1 MLDFSLQASISEPS
15 AMRTE
20 EKRIQMPNRTF
31 TALSPRVLVVED
43 DEATSMIL
51 AEFLA
56 NEDCRVETA
65 KCLDSAQ
72 NLLARYSFDLVLL
85 DLQLGTDDGFSLIPF
100 IVRQYPHTKVVVVTA
115 HGSIDLAV
123 RAVQTGAS
131 GFLTKPFSF
140 EKIGEALRPVCE
152 RRAAAVACPDEGPW
166 EELGLIGNSPAI
178 RAVQANILRMK
189 DVDST
194 VLITGDSGTGKELI
208 ARALHLSSNRG
219 AQRFEAV
226 NCGAIPEN
234 LIESELFGHR
244 KGSFTDAK
252 ADRKGIF
259 EVCKDGVLFLD
270 EIGELPLQMQV
281 KLLRVLQER
290 EITPVG
296 ASTPVKVNTRVIAA
310 TNRDLALE
318 VKEGR
323 FREDLYFRLA
333 VLCINLPPLSHR
345 LEDVPLLVTHFIKKF
360 NERFDKNID
369 APSKELMTRLVSYSW
384 PGNIRELQNAIERGV
399 VLSPDGQL
407 YFEDM
412 LGQHH
417 SHPNML
423 GNDVGNGVNIP
434 LGSLTE
440 AKETFESSY
449 LRRLLEATHG
459 NVSEAARL
467 SGRYRA
473 DLYRLFAKYEIDPNQ
488 FKH

>member
-1 MLDFSLQASISEPS
+1 MLDFSLQSPVPEALESRS
-15 AMRTE
+15 E
-20 EKRIQMPNRTF
+20 EKRSHMPAKTYS
-31 TALSPRVLVVED
+31 AMSPRVLVVED
-43 DEATSMIL
+43 DDATSMIL
-51 AEFLA
+51 TEFLTG
-56 NEDCRVETA
+56 EDCRVETA

-72 NLLARYSFDLVLL
+72 DLLARYSFDLVLL
-85 DLQLGTDDGFSLIPF
+85 DLHLGTEDGFSLIPC
-100 IVRQYPHTKVVVVTA
+100 IVRQYPHTKVVVVTG

-123 RAVQTGAS
+123 RSVQTGAS
-131 GFLTKPFSF
+131 GFITKPFSF
-140 EKIGEALRPVCE
+140 EKINEALRPVID

-166 EELGLIGNSPAI
+166 DELGLIGNSPAI
-178 RAVQANILRMK
+178 RAVQSNILRMK

-208 ARALHLSSNRG
+208 ARALHLSSNRND
-219 AQRFEAV
+219 QRFEAV

-290 EITPVG
+290 EIMPVG

-310 TNRDLALE
+310 TNRDLSVE
-318 VKEGR
+318 VREGR

-345 LEDVPLLVTHFIKKF
+345 LEDVPLLVNHFIHKF
-360 NERFDKNID
+360 NERFNKSIGT
-369 APSKELMTRLVSYSW
+369 PSKELMTRLVSYSW

-407 YFEDM
+407 HFEDM
-412 LGQHH
+412 LGQQQQ
-417 SHPNML
+417 HPNAAAS
-423 GNDVGNGVNIP
+423 DNGMAHIP

-440 AKETFESSY
+440 AKETFESGY

-473 DLYRLFAKYEIDPNQ
+473 DLYRLFSKYEIDPNQ